1 MAEAAP
7 PCRLYLTLP
16 ATPSPVIE
24 RSLAEIIEA
33 ADVACVLLCQDAAEA
48 NPALDLRLRELTLA
62 HDVALLVENDA
73 ARAKRI
79 GADGVHLPADA
90 ALYGQTREH
99 LGQRAII
106 GVGCKES
113 RHGAMLLAE
122 LGADYVAFGPTAAAS
137 NREIEERAGLIAW
150 WSEIFVVPCVAWNV
164 ETPEEAANLARLG
177 ADFVAPALSIWQ
189 AEDAA
194 ARIAKIGTCLREA
207 RSAA

>member
-16 ATPSPVIE
+16 ATPSPAIE

-48 NPALDLRLRELTLA
+48 DPALDLRLRELTLA